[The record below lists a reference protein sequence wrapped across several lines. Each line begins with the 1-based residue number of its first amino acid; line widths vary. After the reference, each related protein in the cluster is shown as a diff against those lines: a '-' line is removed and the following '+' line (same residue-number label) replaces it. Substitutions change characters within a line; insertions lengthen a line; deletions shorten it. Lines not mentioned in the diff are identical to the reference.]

1 MDDIIREGDERLN
14 QKAMDVSLP
23 VSAEDLKL
31 LQSMMEYIYHSVD
44 PDYQKYNLRPSV
56 GLAAPQ
62 LGIMKRMIAISAFD
76 EKGHQVDLA
85 LINPKIKSYSEELTY
100 LEPGEGC
107 LSVDRDVKGYV
118 MRHKRIT
125 FTAITLENGELQE
138 KTYRLKGY
146 LAVVFQHEYDHLQGI
161 LFPSRINKENPFFIP
176 ENATPIKFSDE
187 EETED
192 VK

>member
-31 LQSMMEYIYHSVD
+31 LQTMMEYIYHSVD

-62 LGIMKRMIAISAFD
+62 LGIMKRMIAISAID
-76 EKGHQVDLA
+76 EKGYQVDLA

-161 LFPSRINKENPFFIP
+161 LFPSRINKANPFFIP
-176 ENATPIKFSDE
+176 KNATPIKFSDE
-187 EETED
+187 KETED

>member
-62 LGIMKRMIAISAFD
+62 LGIMKRMIAISAID

-161 LFPSRINKENPFFIP
+161 LFPSRINKANPFFIP
-176 ENATPIKFSDE
+176 ENATPIKFSEE